1 MKKILPLI
9 LILVLIL
16 SSCLPTEVSK
26 VDDVPDETLPAPQSM
41 EELYEIYNGVSS
53 GMTKEELDSLYG
65 EPTPSYDD
73 FGDIKFF
80 TYFNETKSSG
90 VSVMF
95 DYDDVITTKTLFF
108 NKKANLIPF
117 SGRYIDEKIP
127 LIKTDTSLEKAI
139 TEMGSV
145 PLEISCQYTNEG
157 PDSNKSIFCW
167 YNEDGSNF
175 MVHTE
180 NGLISNVILY
190 RD

>member
-1 MKKILPLI
+1 MLI
-9 LILVLIL
+9 IMLLL
-16 SSCLPTEVSK
+16 SSCFSTEVEK
-26 VDDVPDETLPAPQSM
+26 VEDTPNENLPAPQSM
-41 EELYEIYNGVSS
+41 DELYELYGNVSQ

-73 FGDIKFF
+73 FGDVKFY
-80 TYFNETKSSG
+80 TYFNEIKSSG
-90 VSVMF
+90 VSVIF
-95 DYDDVITTKTLFF
+95 DRNDAVATKILFF
-108 NKKANLIPF
+108 NTKTNLIPF

-127 LIKTDTSLEKAI
+127 LIKTDMPLQTAI
-139 TEMGSV
+139 SEMGST

-157 PDSNKSIFCW
+157 PDSTKNIFCW

-180 NGLISNVILY
+180 TGLISSVILY

>member
-1 MKKILPLI
+1 MKKLIPLMLIIILL
-9 LILVLIL
+9 L
-16 SSCLPTEVSK
+16 SSCFSTEVEK
-26 VDDVPDETLPAPQSM
+26 VEDIPDENLPAPQSID
-41 EELYEIYNGVSS
+41 ELYELYGNVSQ

-73 FGDIKFF
+73 FGDIKFY
-80 TYFNETKSSG
+80 TYFNEIKSSG
-90 VSVMF
+90 VSVIF
-95 DYDDVITTKTLFF
+95 DTNDTVATKILFF
-108 NKKANLIPF
+108 NSKTNLIPF

-127 LIKTDTSLEKAI
+127 LIKTDMSLEAAAS
-139 TEMGSV
+139 EMGSS

-157 PDSNKSIFCW
+157 PDSTKNIFCW

-180 NGLISNVILY
+180 TGIISNVILY